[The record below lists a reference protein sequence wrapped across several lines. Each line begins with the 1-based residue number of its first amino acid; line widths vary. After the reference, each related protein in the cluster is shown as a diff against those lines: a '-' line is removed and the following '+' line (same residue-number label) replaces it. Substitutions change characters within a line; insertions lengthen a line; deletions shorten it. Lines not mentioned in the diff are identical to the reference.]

1 MCGVV
6 AAFDLQGFS
15 KMRAASD
22 QMLQAQ
28 AHRGPDSSGVWSGV
42 VQGVEVGLG
51 ASRLKVLD
59 VTDASNQPMVSR
71 DGRYVL
77 VYNGEIYNYIELREQ
92 LLAQGVQ
99 FRTTGDTEVVFES
112 IIRWGPDAFSKFNGM
127 WALILL
133 DTAQGRVVI
142 SRDRFGVKPL
152 YFWVDRE
159 RFYAASEI
167 KAILRVAEKKFK
179 ISADVANDYLCQD
192 LLCVGNSTFFEGIE
206 EFPAG
211 HFADLPLRQL
221 GKTPLERHRYWKLPT
236 VQSEELSEEKRIE
249 SIQSLFLDSVRLR
262 LRSDVGIG
270 ILLSGGI
277 DSSAIAAAVHHL
289 HPNSDNVRLISAIDE
304 NGYDEEPFIDAV
316 GAHLG
321 RSVDKVV
328 LNYSPSRAFDLIT
341 EASWFND
348 EPIGSFSTV
357 AHFLLMQYASDRKI
371 TVLLSGQG
379 ADELLCG
386 YKKYLGF
393 YIQELCQ
400 SGRFLEAARVLTGF
414 LKRGTLL
421 TGLNYSEGKRYLPS
435 WMRMSEDDIRGRALQ
450 QQGSGTPIGL
460 NGGGVRG
467 RAIAD
472 IERLSIPGLIH
483 YEDRMSMASAKE
495 IRLPFLDYR
504 LVNSLVP
511 MPVENKLRDG
521 WTKWIFRRAMEPFLP
536 SAITWRKDKQY
547 FKVPQEQWLRSELRE
562 EISSLL
568 AGEWV
573 SESLGL
579 IDKSKFRNRYN
590 AYLEQGPQGG
600 RFSIKDIF
608 PPIAL
613 ELWARRFASYIGSS
627 AAVFFLLPSLL

>member
-1 MCGVV
+1 
-6 AAFDLQGFS
+6 
-15 KMRAASD
+15 
-22 QMLQAQ
+22 
-28 AHRGPDSSGVWSGV
+28 
-42 VQGVEVGLG
+42 
-51 ASRLKVLD
+51 
-59 VTDASNQPMVSR
+59 
-71 DGRYVL
+71 
-77 VYNGEIYNYIELREQ
+77 
-92 LLAQGVQ
+92 
-99 FRTTGDTEVVFES
+99 
-112 IIRWGPDAFSKFNGM
+112 M

-133 DTAQGRVVI
+133 DTVQGTVVI

-152 YFWVDRE
+152 YFWVDRD

-167 KAILRVAEKKFK
+167 KAILSVSERKFK
-179 ISADVANDYLCQD
+179 VSAEVANDYLCQD
-192 LLCVGNSTFFEGIE
+192 LLSVGNSTFFEGIE

-211 HFADLPLRQL
+211 HFSDLPLRQL
-221 GKTPLERHRYWKLPT
+221 RKKPLERRRYWNLPT
-236 VQSEELSEEKRIE
+236 EQSEELTEERLIE

-277 DSSAIAAAVHHL
+277 DSSAIAAAVHHINP
-289 HPNSDNVRLISAIDE
+289 HSDNVRLISAIDE

-316 GAHLG
+316 SSHLG

-328 LNYSPSRAFDLIT
+328 LNYPPPRAFDLIS

-393 YIQELCQ
+393 YVQELCQ
-400 SGRFLEAARVLTGF
+400 SGRFLEAARVLAGF
-414 LKRGTLL
+414 VKQGTLFS
-421 TGLNYSEGKRYLPS
+421 GLNYLEGKRYLPS
-435 WMRMSEDDIRGRALQ
+435 WMRMNEDDIRGTALHA
-450 QQGSGTPIGL
+450 QGSGTPIGL

-472 IERLSIPGLIH
+472 IERLSIPGLVH

-536 SAITWRKDKQY
+536 PAITWRKDKQY
-547 FKVPQEQWLRSELRE
+547 FKVPQEKWLRSELRA
-562 EISSLL
+562 EISKLL
-568 AGEWV
+568 DSDWI

-590 AYLEQGPQGG
+590 AYLEQGPLNG
-600 RFSIKDIF
+600 RFSTKDIF

-613 ELWARRFASYIGSS
+613 ELWARRFATFIGSYV
-627 AAVFFLLPSLL
+627 AVVFLLPSLL